1 MKGANLL
8 SHSSKKHH
16 KKSKKKQQV
25 IQQDTFVPRSVNGKP
40 RHLKHDPFM
49 WMYEKLVK
57 FLDIFYTTE

>member
-25 IQQDTFVPRSVNGKP
+25 ALVPRSVDGKTESRP
-40 RHLKHDPFM
+40 YIVQKADTLF
-49 WMYEKLVK
+49 EKL
-57 FLDIFYTTE
+57 LGSQSHWL

>member
-1 MKGANLL
+1 MKGVNLL

-16 KKSKKKQQV
+16 KKSNKE
-25 IQQDTFVPRSVNGKP
+25 QQDTFVPKSVNSMFP
-40 RHLKHDPFM
+40 HLKHDPFM